1 MRMESLKGLVRR
13 NWRAATASFALVLDA
28 SIVVASFLLAALLSF
43 DSTQPFTVRWGLLVF
58 AVTSFLVFATSQGVY
73 RTLSYT
79 SFRLQAFKAG
89 KAYVYS
95 GGALL
100 SALFLTQSTSYPRVF
115 LVTYLLVFPPL
126 YVSTWSLF
134 RTGIRELHRRG
145 YGRWN
150 TLAIGSEPYLDRLL
164 RRLRSFPELGY
175 DVVNVITTPFGD
187 NGDGMLHVE
196 RSTVERIVEQKNIN
210 VITFSSAQLN
220 GSFDQLEGLCRR
232 RRVQMRVISPESE
245 LLFSKVG
252 LHDLSGVSIYTPH
265 RRRIDA
271 LKAVVKRG
279 FDILVAGT
287 CVLVLSP
294 FFLLVALATKI
305 ESRGPILFRQKRSLT
320 DQDEPFDFFK
330 FRSMVLEADEIKES
344 LMNFNESSGPLFKI
358 RNDPRLTRVG
368 KFIRR
373 YSIDELPQLLNVLKG
388 DMSLVGPRPLPVKD
402 FARMEEEDHMGGYF
416 RERAN
421 AKPGMTGLWQISG
434 RSDIGFRQMVLL
446 DLYYIEHQTIL
457 FDIEILAQTIPVV
470 LFGKG
475 AY

>member
-1 MRMESLKGLVRR
+1 MESLKGLVRR
-13 NWRAATASFALVLDA
+13 NWRAATASFAIVIDACLV
-28 SIVVASFLLAALLSF
+28 IGSFELAALVTVDLSQ
-43 DSTQPFTVRWGLLVF
+43 TLTIRWGLLVF
-58 AVTSFLVFATSQGVY
+58 SVTAFLVFATSQGVY

-79 SFRLQAFKAG
+79 SFRHQSFRAG

-100 SALFLTQSTSYPRVF
+100 SALFLTQSTSYPRSF
-115 LVTYLLVFPPL
+115 LITYLLFFPPL
-126 YVSTWSLF
+126 YVGVWSFL
-134 RTGIRELHRRG
+134 RNWIRRLHERG

-164 RRLRSFPELGY
+164 RRLRDFPELGY

-196 RSTVERIVEQKNIN
+196 RSTVERIVENKDIS
-210 VITFSSAQLN
+210 VITFSTAQLN

-232 RRVQMRVISPESE
+232 RRIQMRVISPESE

-252 LHDLSGVSIYTPH
+252 LHDLSGVSIYSPH
-265 RRRIDA
+265 RKRIDA
-271 LKAVVKRG
+271 TKVIVKRF
-279 FDILVAGT
+279 FDIVVASL
-287 CVLVLSP
+287 CVLALTPV
-294 FFLLVALATKI
+294 FVIVALATKI
-305 ESRGPILFRQKRSLT
+305 ESRGPVLYKQKRALT
-320 DQDEPFDFFK
+320 DQDPPFDFFK
-330 FRSMVLEADEIKES
+330 FRSMVLEADELKDS
-344 LMNFNESSGPLFKI
+344 LMDHNESTGPLFKI

-373 YSIDELPQLLNVLKG
+373 YSIDELPQLLNVIKG
-388 DMSLVGPRPLPVKD
+388 DMSLVGPRPLPVRD
-402 FARMEEEDHMGGYF
+402 FTRMEEEDHMGGYF

-421 AKPGMTGLWQISG
+421 AKPGMTGLWQVSG

-457 FDIEILAQTIPVV
+457 FDVEILAQTIPVV
-470 LFGKG
+470 LFGRG